1 MNGREV
7 PPLRI
12 AGCVSDS
19 IVDGPGLRYTV
30 FVQGC
35 PHHCPGCHNP
45 ETHPFEGGYLADV
58 EEIVRQ
64 VGEDPLLSGVTFSGG
79 EPFCQAAALADLGK
93 RIRAL
98 GKNIVLYSGYTFEEL
113 LQMGGSDPAI
123 LDLLKMSD
131 LLVDGPYI
139 AEQRDLS
146 LQFRGSSNQRLIDLK
161 HYVWDK

>member
-1 MNGREV
+1 MSGREI

-12 AGCVSDS
+12 AGCISDS

-45 ETHPFEGGYLADV
+45 ETHPFAGGYLADV

-79 EPFCQAAALADLGK
+79 EPFCQAEALVALDIGPLG
-93 RIRAL
+93 
-98 GKNIVLYSGYTFEEL
+98 EL
-113 LQMGGSDPAI
+113 LAPVGTLEFEDACSLEPVSVSVCDAA
-123 LDLLKMSD
+123 D
-131 LLVDGPYI
+131 
-139 AEQRDLS
+139 AEVPS
-146 LQFRGSSNQRLIDLK
+146 
-161 HYVWDK
+161 VWL